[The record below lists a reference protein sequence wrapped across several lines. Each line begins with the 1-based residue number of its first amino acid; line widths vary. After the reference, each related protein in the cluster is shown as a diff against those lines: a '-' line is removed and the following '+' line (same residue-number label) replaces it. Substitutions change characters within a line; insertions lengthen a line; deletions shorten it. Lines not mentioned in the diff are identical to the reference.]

1 MSNIIVTD
9 IAGTAGTVTID
20 AYDFYET
27 VSTWVDVDSLPRA
40 EGVLVAISEIVTSP
54 VWSADLDEYERF
66 LGIRIG
72 RVS

>member
-9 IAGTAGTVTID
+9 TAGTAGTVAID

-27 VSTWVDVDSLPRA
+27 ISTWFDTDLLPGA
-40 EGVLVAISEIVTSP
+40 EEVLIAIGEIVTSP

-66 LGIRIG
+66 LGIRVG
-72 RVS
+72 RAS